1 MTQLDRQI
9 EINQQRL
16 LRLYA
21 KKQTE
26 VEFKTLVD
34 YERIIK
40 IINSVVGVDITKRTR
55 FKWYVIGRTFFYK
68 IMREK
73 TDRSLKNI
81 SALLINQ
88 DHATLIHHLQDFE
101 NRYSYEKDFKKAYDE
116 VEKRIETINQVAT
129 I

>member
-26 VEFKTLVD
+26 GEFKTLVD
-34 YERIIK
+34 YEKIIK

-55 FKWYVIGRTFFYK
+55 LKWYVIGRTFFYK

-73 TDRSLKNI
+73 TDRSLNNI

-101 NRYSYEKDFKKAYDE
+101 NRYSYEKDFRRAYDE
-116 VEKRIETINQVAT
+116 VEKRIQTINQVAT

>member
-26 VEFKTLVD
+26 VEFRTLVD

-68 IMREK
+68 IMRER

-101 NRYSYEKDFKKAYDE
+101 NRYSYEKDFRKAYDE

-129 I
+129 L

>member
-9 EINQQRL
+9 HINQQRL

-26 VEFKTLVD
+26 VSFVALLD
-34 YERIIK
+34 YEKVIQV
-40 IINSVVGVDITKRTR
+40 INSVVGVDITKRTR

-68 IMREK
+68 IMREN

-88 DHATLIHHLQDFE
+88 DHATLIHHLQDFD
-101 NRYSYEKDFKKAYDE
+101 NRYSFEKDFRKAYDE
-116 VEKRIETINQVAT
+116 VDKRIKALNQVQT
-129 I
+129 S

>member
-26 VEFKTLVD
+26 VEFRTLVD

-68 IMREK
+68 IMRER

-129 I
+129 L

>member
-9 EINQQRL
+9 HINQQRL

-26 VEFKTLVD
+26 VSFVALLD
-34 YERIIK
+34 YEKVIQV
-40 IINSVVGVDITKRTR
+40 INSVVGVDITKRTR

-68 IMREK
+68 IMREN

-81 SALLINQ
+81 SSLLINQ
-88 DHATLIHHLQDFE
+88 DHATLIHHLQDFD
-101 NRYSYEKDFKKAYDE
+101 NRYSFERDFRKAYDE
-116 VEKRIETINQVAT
+116 VDKRIKALNQVQT
-129 I
+129 S

>member
-9 EINQQRL
+9 HINQQRL

-26 VEFKTLVD
+26 VSFVALLD
-34 YERIIK
+34 YEKVIQV
-40 IINSVVGVDITKRTR
+40 INSVVGVDITKRTR

-68 IMREK
+68 IMREN

-81 SALLINQ
+81 SSLLINQ
-88 DHATLIHHLQDFE
+88 DHATLIHHLQDFD
-101 NRYSYEKDFKKAYDE
+101 NRYSFEKDFRKAYDE
-116 VEKRIETINQVAT
+116 VDKRIKALNQVQT
-129 I
+129 S

>member
-26 VEFKTLVD
+26 VEFRTLVD
-34 YERIIK
+34 YERIIT

-68 IMREK
+68 IMRER

-116 VEKRIETINQVAT
+116 VKKRMQTINQVAT
-129 I
+129 L

>member
-101 NRYSYEKDFKKAYDE
+101 NRYSYEKDFRKAYDE

-129 I
+129 L

>member
-26 VEFKTLVD
+26 VEFRTLVD

-101 NRYSYEKDFKKAYDE
+101 NRYSYEKDFRKAYDE
-116 VEKRIETINQVAT
+116 VEKRIETLNQVAT
-129 I
+129 S

>member
-16 LRLYA
+16 MRLYA

-26 VEFKTLVD
+26 VEFRTLVD
-34 YERIIK
+34 YEKIIQ

-68 IMREK
+68 IMRER

-101 NRYSYEKDFKKAYDE
+101 NRYSYEKDFKKAYVE

-129 I
+129 S

>member
-129 I
+129 L

>member
-26 VEFKTLVD
+26 VEFRTLVD
-34 YERIIK
+34 YERIIT

-68 IMREK
+68 IMRER

-101 NRYSYEKDFKKAYDE
+101 NRYSYEKDFRKAYDE

-129 I
+129 L

>member
-26 VEFKTLVD
+26 VSFVALLD
-34 YERIIK
+34 YEK
-40 IINSVVGVDITKRTR
+40 IVQVINSVVGVDITKRCR

-101 NRYSYEKDFKKAYDE
+101 NRYSYEKDFRKAYDE
-116 VEKRIETINQVAT
+116 VEKRIKTLNQVAT
-129 I
+129 S

>member
-101 NRYSYEKDFKKAYDE
+101 NRYSYEKDFRKAYDE

>member
-26 VEFKTLVD
+26 VSFVALLD
-34 YERIIK
+34 YEK
-40 IINSVVGVDITKRTR
+40 IVQVINSVVGVDITKRTR

-73 TDRSLKNI
+73 TDRKIGRASCR
-81 SALLINQ
+81 
-88 DHATLIHHLQDFE
+88 E
-101 NRYSYEKDFKKAYDE
+101 R
-116 VEKRIETINQVAT
+116 V
-129 I
+129 

>member
-26 VEFKTLVD
+26 VEFRTLVD
-34 YERIIK
+34 YERIIT

-116 VEKRIETINQVAT
+116 VEKRIETINQVAKL
-129 I
+129 

>member
-26 VEFKTLVD
+26 VEFRTLVD

-101 NRYSYEKDFKKAYDE
+101 NRYSYEKDFRKAYDE
-116 VEKRIETINQVAT
+116 VEKRMQTINQVAT
-129 I
+129 L

>member
-26 VEFKTLVD
+26 VEFRTLVD
-34 YERIIK
+34 YERIIT

-101 NRYSYEKDFKKAYDE
+101 NRYSYEKDFRKAYDE

-129 I
+129 L

>member
-26 VEFKTLVD
+26 VEFRTLVD
-34 YERIIK
+34 NEKIIQV
-40 IINSVVGVDITKRTR
+40 INSVVGVDITKRTR

-68 IMREK
+68 IMRER

-101 NRYSYEKDFKKAYDE
+101 NRYSYEKDFRKAYDE
-116 VEKRIETINQVAT
+116 VEKRIKTLNQVAT
-129 I
+129 S

>member
-26 VEFKTLVD
+26 VEFRTLVD

-55 FKWYVIGRTFFYK
+55 FKWYVIGSTIFYK

-101 NRYSYEKDFKKAYDE
+101 NRYSYEKDFRKAYDE

-129 I
+129 L

>member
-9 EINQQRL
+9 HINQQRL

-26 VEFKTLVD
+26 VSFVALLD
-34 YERIIK
+34 YEKVIQV
-40 IINSVVGVDITKRTR
+40 INSVVGVDITKRTR

-68 IMREK
+68 IMREN

-88 DHATLIHHLQDFE
+88 DHATLIHHLQDFD
-101 NRYSYEKDFKKAYDE
+101 NRYGFERDLKKAYDE
-116 VEKRIETINQVAT
+116 VQKRIKALNQVQT
-129 I
+129 S

>member
-26 VEFKTLVD
+26 VEFRTLVD

-81 SALLINQ
+81 SALLIDQ

-101 NRYSYEKDFKKAYDE
+101 NRYSYEKDFRKAYDE
-116 VEKRIETINQVAT
+116 VEKRIETINQLAT
-129 I
+129 L

>member
-9 EINQQRL
+9 QINQQRL

-26 VEFKTLVD
+26 VSFVALLD
-34 YERIIK
+34 YEKVIQV
-40 IINSVVGVDITKRTR
+40 INSVVGVDITKRTR
-55 FKWYVIGRTFFYK
+55 FKWYVVGRTFFYK
-68 IMREK
+68 IMREN

-88 DHATLIHHLQDFE
+88 DHATLIHHLQDFD
-101 NRYSYEKDFKKAYDE
+101 NRYSFEKDFRKAYDE
-116 VEKRIETINQVAT
+116 VDKRIKALNQVA
-129 I
+129 IS

>member
-26 VEFKTLVD
+26 VEFRTLVD
-34 YERIIK
+34 YERIIT

-129 I
+129 L

>member
-26 VEFKTLVD
+26 VEFRTLVD
-34 YERIIK
+34 YERIIT

-101 NRYSYEKDFKKAYDE
+101 NRYSYEKDFRKAYDE
-116 VEKRIETINQVAT
+116 VEKRIETIN
-129 I
+129 

>member
-21 KKQTE
+21 KKHIQG
-26 VEFKTLVD
+26 EFNTLVD
-34 YERIIK
+34 NEKIIQV
-40 IINSVVGVDITKRTR
+40 INSVVGVDITKRCR
-55 FKWYVIGRTFFYK
+55 FKWFVIGRTFFYK

-81 SALLINQ
+81 SSLLINQ
-88 DHATLIHHLQDFE
+88 DHATLIHHLNDFD
-101 NRYSYEKDFKKAYDE
+101 NRYSYEKDFRKAYDE
-116 VEKRIETINQVAT
+116 VEKRIKTINQVAT
-129 I
+129 L

>member
-26 VEFKTLVD
+26 VEFRTLVD

-101 NRYSYEKDFKKAYDE
+101 NRYSYEKDFRKAYDE
-116 VEKRIETINQVAT
+116 VEKRIKTINQVAT
-129 I
+129 L

>member
-26 VEFKTLVD
+26 VEFRTLVD
-34 YERIIK
+34 YERIIT

-68 IMREK
+68 IMRER

-129 I
+129 L

>member
-26 VEFKTLVD
+26 VEFRTLVD

-68 IMREK
+68 IMRER

-116 VEKRIETINQVAT
+116 VEKRIELL
-129 I
+129 

>member
-26 VEFKTLVD
+26 VEFRTLVD

-40 IINSVVGVDITKRTR
+40 IINSVVGVDITKRRR

-68 IMREK
+68 IMRER

-101 NRYSYEKDFKKAYDE
+101 NRYSYEKDFRRAYDE

-129 I
+129 L

>member
-26 VEFKTLVD
+26 VEFRTLVD
-34 YERIIK
+34 YEKIIQ

-81 SALLINQ
+81 SELLINQ

-101 NRYSYEKDFKKAYDE
+101 NRYSYEKDFRKAYDE
-116 VEKRIETINQVAT
+116 VEKRMQTINQVAT

>member
-26 VEFKTLVD
+26 VEFRTLVD
-34 YERIIK
+34 YERIIT

-101 NRYSYEKDFKKAYDE
+101 NRYSYEKDFRKAYDE
-116 VEKRIETINQVAT
+116 VEKRIETLNQVAT
-129 I
+129 S

>member
-26 VEFKTLVD
+26 VEFRTLVD

-101 NRYSYEKDFKKAYDE
+101 NRYSYEKDFRKAYDE
-116 VEKRIETINQVAT
+116 VEKRIETLNQVAT
-129 I
+129 L

>member
-26 VEFKTLVD
+26 VEFRTLVD

-101 NRYSYEKDFKKAYDE
+101 NRYSYEKDFRKAYDE

-129 I
+129 L